1 VIADTAE
8 PHPPGT
14 ARRAVAIPLAVLT
27 VAAGVLRFSTL
38 DLQSYWLDETFT
50 AIFTGR
56 DLDGLLSGVADAEST
71 PPLYYLLTWV
81 WAQVFGTGEV
91 GLRSLSAL
99 LGTATVPV
107 AYVAGAALLS
117 RRAGLIAAAMV
128 AVSPLM
134 VWYSQEARAYALL
147 ALLGAVCLWL
157 FARALDDPQPRRLLA
172 LGVVAALAVLTHYY
186 ALFLVAPMA
195 IWLLVRAGR
204 TRWVIAAVAI
214 PVVVAAALAPL
225 ALAQHEHG
233 GASAVSAEPLGARI
247 EAAARKF
254 LTGEYG
260 GPVGGL
266 THLAALLAL
275 AAVLLLLARGTP
287 AIRRRAAIAASLGA
301 FAVVAPVIGALAGAD
316 YFTSRYLLAAWLPL
330 ALVCAAG
337 MATPGRLGPLVAVL
351 LCGLLLA
358 ISVAVPLDPDL
369 QRDDWRSMAEALE
382 RPPEVR
388 AIVVAPSP
396 GFVPLDFYLAGA
408 SRLPAGEAL
417 LREVAV
423 LSVTRD
429 PDGIRVRAPAPG
441 FREVERLRR
450 PSYTLVRFRSARPV
464 ELDEKDFGG
473 VVANVDRPGLLLQR
487 PGAPQ

>member
-8 PHPPGT
+8 PH
-14 ARRAVAIPLAVLT
+14 ARRTAKGTVALPLAVLT
-27 VAAGVLRFSTL
+27 VIAAALRFSTL

-71 PPLYYLLTWV
+71 PPLYYLLAWV
-81 WAQVFGTGEV
+81 WAWVFGTGEV

-99 LGTATVPV
+99 LGTATVPA
-107 AYVAGAALLS
+107 AYLAGSALLS

-157 FARALDDPQPRRLLA
+157 FVRALDDPQRRQLLA
-172 LGVVAALAVLTHYY
+172 WGLVAALAVLTHYY
-186 ALFLVAPMA
+186 ALFLVGPMA
-195 IWLLVRAGR
+195 IWLLVRAGP
-204 TRWVIAAVAI
+204 TRWVVAAVAA
-214 PVVVAAALAPL
+214 PVVVAGALTPL
-225 ALAQHEHG
+225 ALAQHGHG
-233 GASAVSAEPLGARI
+233 GASAVSAEPLAERV
-247 EAAARKF
+247 EATARKF

-266 THLAALLAL
+266 THLAALLVL
-275 AAVLLLLARGTP
+275 AAVLLLIARGTP
-287 AIRRRAAIAASLGA
+287 ALRRRAAIAAGLGA
-301 FAVVAPVIGALAGAD
+301 FAVVAPLIAALAGVD
-316 YFTSRYLLAAWLPL
+316 YFTSRYPLAAWLPL

-337 MATPGRLGPLVAVL
+337 MATRGRLGPLLAVL

-358 ISVAVPLDPDL
+358 ISVAVSLDPEL

-382 RPPEVR
+382 PQQEAR
-388 AIVVAPSP
+388 AIVVAPYP
-396 GFVPLDFYLAGA
+396 GFVPLDFYLPGA
-408 SRLPAGEAL
+408 SRLPGGGTA

-429 PDGIRVRAPAPG
+429 PNGVRVRAPAPG

-464 ELDEKDFGG
+464 ELDDDDFAGM
-473 VVANVDRPGLLLQR
+473 VANVDRPGLLLQR
-487 PGAPQ
+487 PRGPQ